1 MEKRS
6 HAVCYSALN
15 TVSTATDWEVLES
28 CDRRRKKGKDIYIAE
43 GIWAERKVSLF
54 GFTLKEIEHLL
65 SYDGVLFYIYQ
76 VTSIYKAC

>member
-15 TVSTATDWEVLES
+15 TVSTATDWDVLES

-54 GFTLKEIEHLL
+54 GFTLKEIEHSLML
-65 SYDGVLFYIYQ
+65 WSPVLYLPSYQYL
-76 VTSIYKAC
+76 